1 MDGPGTD
8 MKFDGFGNVLVG
20 NKVEG
25 LGDSVRD
32 RSSGG
37 QAFDRRSL
45 YLLLLS

>member
-1 MDGPGTD
+1 M
-8 MKFDGFGNVLVG
+8 G

-32 RSSGG
+32 RSAGG
-37 QAFDRRSL
+37 QVFDRRSL